1 MLFVNYD
8 QIILIK
14 GINNYYKYNLASYIL
29 HNYIPNYLHATIHVH
44 LKPCAAT
51 YNYVMIIS
59 INIQIQFHGSEQ
71 H

>member
-14 GINNYYKYNLASYIL
+14 GINNYKYNLASYIL

-44 LKPCAAT
+44 LKPCVAT
-51 YNYVMIIS
+51 YNYVMIIT
-59 INIQIQFHGSEQ
+59 INIQIQFHESGL

>member
-44 LKPCAAT
+44 LKACAAIRT
-51 YNYVMIIS
+51 IT
-59 INIQIQFHGSEQ
+59 Q
-71 H
+71 